1 MNHVKEINID
11 NIIKLI
17 ENIEYTEINVDKTL
31 KLIKNLAPINL
42 FNS

>member
-1 MNHVKEINID
+1 MNHIKEINID